1 MTPCCLLFSNQL
13 VESLSQH
20 QSVATL
26 VLDRAENITDATLV
40 EFGGTKI
47 LFGLLATSRQSPC
60 VWPRYPA
67 PLHPFLLQ
75 EGRGGSLEEDGPNS
89 EDQDHATSLRE
100 LVVPLAAG
108 WSVILPSAGRYDP
121 ACLSHWGLFH
131 NHVSAMCLL
140 QEELHYPPQDCSTG
154 ELCQRQIDGKPKVRV
169 MAGPR
174 SSQPIN
180 KAAMCCDIDHCCR
193 DPAAVPQGGASA
205 GRVFHLRRRHKLHQ
219 RRGHGLPHALMLLE
233 GLTEKHAL
241 MLLEGLTEKH
251 ALMLLEGL
259 NEKHPLML
267 LERKREIATLTH
279 KFSSVTLFRN
289 KTVRYAARMH
299 AIIACQM
306 EFQLYPMDIQVCPMY
321 IESFSYNHQKLQLHW
336 SKDGVTVNPELKLLQ
351 YNMGQPLKLEETTG
365 YMQEKEGTVLPTIEL
380 QVTCRRREVQYYQ
393 PWNYRLHAGE
403 GRRRKVQYYQPWNY
417 RLHAGEGRYSTT
429 NHGTT
434 GYMQEKEGTVLPTM
448 ELQVTCRRREVQYYQ
463 PWNYRLH
470 AGEGRAIKLS
480 IMAVRRQHT
489 ASSPLCL
496 VDVRTASWFRRIHS
510 NLPTVL
516 TIAANFSR
524 LIMYFRFERQIG
536 HHLIQ
541 TFAPSSLV
549 VMLSW
554 FSFWL
559 GLDAIPGRVTL
570 LVTSMLTLVTMFTGL
585 KTDIPPV
592 AYVKALDLWMAGC
605 MVFVFAALGE
615 FVVVKVLDV
624 RYQLD
629 KETRVATLPRILPMR
644 IHALDKPHCMT
655 AWDVEGVRCRKPSL
669 SFRNRGLVKLA
680 WVDRATGQ
688 EKILWQEIDRQS
700 RVMFPVLFLV
710 FVVFYWPILLLKK
723 S

>member
-40 EFGGTKI
+40 E
-47 LFGLLATSRQSPC
+47 
-60 VWPRYPA
+60 
-67 PLHPFLLQ
+67 
-75 EGRGGSLEEDGPNS
+75 
-89 EDQDHATSLRE
+89 

-131 NHVSAMCLL
+131 NHVVCTFLTSLL
-140 QEELHYPPQDCSTG
+140 CVSCKKNFTIRPRTVVPENYVKEIRPPSRKGEPVLVEFSIYVVDINSINVEDMDFRSRVPSPALPDFSVKQWLWNGLELS
-154 ELCQRQIDGKPKVRV
+154 L
-169 MAGPR
+169 
-174 SSQPIN
+174 
-180 KAAMCCDIDHCCR
+180 
-193 DPAAVPQGGASA
+193 
-205 GRVFHLRRRHKLHQ
+205 
-219 RRGHGLPHALMLLE
+219 
-233 GLTEKHAL
+233 
-241 MLLEGLTEKH
+241 
-251 ALMLLEGL
+251 
-259 NEKHPLML
+259 
-267 LERKREIATLTH
+267 IATLTH

-365 YMQEKEGTVLPTIEL
+365 YMQEKEGEGRYSTTNPGTTGYMQEKEGTVLPTLELQGYMQEKESTVLPTLEL
-380 QVTCRRREVQYYQ
+380 QVTC
-393 PWNYRLHAGE
+393 
-403 GRRRKVQYYQPWNY
+403 RRRKVQYYQPWNY

-434 GYMQEKEGTVLPTM
+434 GYMQEKG
-448 ELQVTCRRREVQYYQ
+448 
-463 PWNYRLH
+463 
-470 AGEGRAIKLS
+470 
-480 IMAVRRQHT
+480 
-489 ASSPLCL
+489 
-496 VDVRTASWFRRIHS
+496 
-510 NLPTVL
+510 
-516 TIAANFSR
+516 ANFSR